1 MAITLR
7 KKQARA
13 SPAPMNI
20 DFSEGAVNKA
30 ILKKTVTSP
39 TTMYPLAIGALGV
52 FGCVLFG
59 PAVPFLL
66 AAIAGGAVGVGAWVV
81 NFFIRGDALTSEH
94 ISDLRKLMAAE
105 SEQRRLHL
113 RVELADCADIV
124 GANEIIEQAISQ
136 FDNVTNSFNGLCDIL
151 EQKLNAGEL
160 TFGRFFGSANSV
172 ALSIFDNLRGIV
184 INFESIRSIDVDFLE
199 RKISQ
204 LKRKKIFTDLET
216 AELKT
221 LEERS
226 AIRERELNE
235 SRELLVKNEEAITVL
250 EKSTAQ
256 IGDMKTGATYSSV
269 DLETAMNDLKEIAGR
284 SNKYDSRNRQ
294 TQQ

>member
-13 SPAPMNI
+13 SPAPVVV
-20 DFSEGAVNKA
+20 DFSEGAVNTA
-30 ILKKTVTSP
+30 ILKKTVTHP

-52 FGCVLFG
+52 FGCLLFG
-59 PAVPFLL
+59 PAAPFML
-66 AAIAGGAVGVGAWVV
+66 AAIGGGAVGVGAWVV
-81 NFFIRGDALTSEH
+81 NFFIRGEALTDEH
-94 ISDLRKLMAAE
+94 IKDLRKAMSEE

-113 RVELADCADIV
+113 RVEIAQCNDVV
-124 GANEIIEQAISQ
+124 GANEIIDQALSQ
-136 FDNVTNSFNGLCDIL
+136 FDNVTVSFNGLCDIL
-151 EQKLNAGEL
+151 ERKLQSGEL
-160 TFGRFFGSANSV
+160 TFGRFFSSANGV

-184 INFESIRSIDVDFLE
+184 INLESIRSIDVEFLE
-199 RKISQ
+199 RKLSQ
-204 LKRKKIFTDLET
+204 FKRKKIMTALET

-250 EKSTAQ
+250 ERSTAQ
-256 IGDMKTGATYSSV
+256 IGNMKTDETYSTV
-269 DLETAMNDLKEIAGR
+269 DLETAMSDLKEIAGR
-284 SNKYDSRNRQ
+284 ANKYDSKR
-294 TQQ
+294 